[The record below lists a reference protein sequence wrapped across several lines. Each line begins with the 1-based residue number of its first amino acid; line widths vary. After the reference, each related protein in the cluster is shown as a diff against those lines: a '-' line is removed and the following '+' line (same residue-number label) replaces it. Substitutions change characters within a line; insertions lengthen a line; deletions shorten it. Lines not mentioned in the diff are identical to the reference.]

1 MTTVEPDARATG
13 ANSGREDLL
22 RVESTTRTPLRQSML
37 DADPV
42 LARTGRSPGCR
53 AVRRPAPRVP
63 RDRRSRRSSATD
75 EPRPMSSAQPAGPQ
89 ERLDGRTAR
98 ARRTRNAVVDALLAL
113 QEEGDLSPT
122 AQRVAERA
130 GVALRTVY
138 GQFSD
143 METLWATAGRR
154 ELARL
159 AGLVEPVPADLPL
172 AERIDVFCRSRARV
186 LEALLPVMRAA
197 RLREPFSPQLLRNRA
212 LFIAAGDEEVRRAF
226 APELAAL
233 ACDARA
239 SLLDRLY
246 LVTSGPS
253 WEALRDDRGL
263 SVEAATDA
271 VHRSVVALLAPDVR
285 T

>member
-1 MTTVEPDARATG
+1 MAAT
-13 ANSGREDLL
+13 L
-22 RVESTTRTPLRQSML
+22 
-37 DADPV
+37 
-42 LARTGRSPGCR
+42 
-53 AVRRPAPRVP
+53 
-63 RDRRSRRSSATD
+63 
-75 EPRPMSSAQPAGPQ
+75 PAGAPSPAVPGGT
-89 ERLDGRTAR
+89 LAPVTAPSPLPGSPDHVDGRTAR
-98 ARRTRNAVVDALLAL
+98 ARRTRDAVVDALLAL

-159 AGLVEPVPADLPL
+159 GALLEPVPPDLPL
-172 AERIDVFCRSRARV
+172 AGRVEVFCRSRSRV

-212 LFIAAGDEEVRRAF
+212 VFIAAGDDELARAF

-233 ACDARA
+233 DADARA

-246 LVTSGPS
+246 LVCSGPS
-253 WEALRDDRGL
+253 WESLRHDRGL
-263 SVEAATDA
+263 SADAAAAA
-271 VHRSVVALLAPDVR
+271 VHRSVTALLASAEPR
-285 T
+285 